1 MNLIKYFTYQ
11 YRLLIYATM
20 AALFSV
26 LIANLVNGFNLQ
38 TILPLFSISLT
49 LVYIMRTADDIHDY
63 ASDRRKHKKHFLTKN
78 GLMFLLFVL
87 QIIYI
92 FLNFFCYGPTG
103 GFALLL
109 LGIIFVWE
117 AFPVCKVLFLP
128 LSYAIFALII
138 SGETAFRQYDIWCY
152 LVIFLLISCAFYAYK
167 RGGK

>member
-38 TILPLFSISLT
+38 TILPLFFISLT
-49 LVYIMRTADDIHDY
+49 LVYIMRTTDDIHDY
-63 ASDRRKHKKHFLTKN
+63 AADRRKHKKHFLTKN

-92 FLNFFCYGPTG
+92 FLNFFYYGPTG

-152 LVIFLLISCAFYAYK
+152 LVAKHLVSPKCK
-167 RGGK
+167 N